1 MIITASRTEVIIMT
15 NTGHKNTIHK
25 SIGNL
30 IDFHVGRDMIF
41 VENY

>member
-1 MIITASRTEVIIMT
+1 MT

-41 VENY
+41 VENYEGRKTRLF